1 MNDELSYPAA
11 FLVALGHLIEARAE
25 PDPDPERVER
35 VTGELLGALKFLL
48 RQNAFPSFLFRDG
61 EVEYE
66 GELMDELRNWEWS
79 LRLPEGGI
87 ERMDVTP
94 GTTREDLEGFV
105 VEVVARL
112 FLREEGA
119 SVRELDGQTGIQFS
133 EAGYEPVEQE
143 HFEAAAPLA
152 FGLEAEAEAVA
163 WLNAEIEEHGVVPV
177 AEASTVVQLLSI
189 AMHSESEV
197 VVPLLQLK
205 TVDQYTTTHSINVSC
220 LSMGLAE
227 HLAYASTDI
236 KAIGEAAL
244 LHDVGKTRIPVEVL
258 NKKGRLSEEEWK
270 QIQNHTVEGARILLA
285 SGRGMELAA
294 TVAYEHHL
302 SFTGEGYPKL
312 TYRRQTHE
320 ASRLVQVCDVYDAL
334 RTRRPFRPPWP
345 ADRAIR
351 FLQEKAGS
359 HLDPEYVSAFVR
371 MIRLWEP
378 RRVDLQEEEEE
389 QETAG
394 AA

>member
-1 MNDELSYPAA
+1 MNGELSYPAG

-25 PDPDPERVER
+25 AEPDPARIEEI
-35 VTGELLGALKFLL
+35 TAELLTALKFLL

-66 GELMDELRNWEWS
+66 GELMEELRSWEWS

-94 GTTREDLEGFV
+94 GTTQEDLEGFV
-105 VEVVARL
+105 GEVVARL
-112 FLREEGA
+112 FLKEDGA
-119 SVRELDGQTGIQFS
+119 SIRELDGQVGIQFS
-133 EAGYEPVEQE
+133 EVEEGSEPEE
-143 HFEAAAPLA
+143 RGASMEPLA

-163 WLNAEIEEHGVVPV
+163 WLNGEIEKNGVVPV
-177 AEASTVVQLLSI
+177 AEASTVVQLLSV
-189 AMHSESEV
+189 AMHSERDV
-197 VVPLLQLK
+197 VVPLVQLK

-220 LSMGLAE
+220 LSMALAE
-227 HLAYASTDI
+227 HLTYASTDI
-236 KAIGEAAL
+236 RAIGEAAL
-244 LHDVGKTRIPVEVL
+244 LHDVGKSRLPVEVL
-258 NKKGRLSEEEWK
+258 NKKGRLTDEEWK
-270 QIQNHTVEGARILLA
+270 LIQTHTVEGARILLA

-302 SFTGEGYPKL
+302 SYTGEGYPEL
-312 TYRRQTHE
+312 SYARQTHE

-345 ADRAIR
+345 SDRAIR
-351 FLQEKAGS
+351 FLEEKAGT

-371 MIRLWEP
+371 MIQLWEP
-378 RRVDLQEEEEE
+378 RRVELEPDEEP
-389 QETAG
+389 QPVG